1 MSSKGSEEENEET
14 LYPIAILID
23 ELKNEDLQLRLNS
36 IKRLSTISS
45 ALGPDRT
52 RTELIPFLNESC
64 IDDEDEVLLALAE
77 ELGNFVSAVGGAE
90 KASCLLAP
98 LETLC
103 NVEEATVRDKAVK
116 SLNKI
121 ATEMKAIQQ
130 TDQHFLPLVRRLS
143 SGDWFTS
150 RSSSCGL
157 FAVVYPL
164 CNNEIKAELRQ
175 TYGKLCTDSTPM
187 VRRSA
192 ATHLG
197 EFASKVE
204 KEHVTT
210 ELINMFQH
218 IRDDEQDSVRLLAI
232 QNCVAFA
239 NILSAKESLQYVF
252 PCIKSCSTDKS
263 WRVRYMVAEHF
274 RALCESMGPEVVR
287 NELVGIYVK
296 LTQDTEA
303 EVRTAAGV
311 KIAEVCSLIPKELL
325 IKDVLAP
332 IETLVYDKSEH
343 VRAALASDI
352 MGLAP
357 ALGKDDTIKYLV
369 PLFLQLLK
377 DEYPEVRLNIIS
389 KLDVV
394 NQVIGVDLL
403 AQSLLP
409 AIVELAEDKQWRV
422 RLAIIEYIP
431 LLASQLGVRFFDD
444 KLSNL
449 CMTWLA
455 DSVFSIREAATN
467 NLKKLTEIFG
477 VDWARNNL
485 LPRVMA
491 MSNNSNYLYRMTTLF
506 AISVL
511 ASVLNGELIAEKMLG
526 VALNMSKDPVPNI
539 RFNVAKTL
547 QIIIPRVEP
556 RIVQDQ
562 IRPCLTVLSQDDDP
576 DVKYFAAQALHHV
589 I

>member
-1 MSSKGSEEENEET
+1 MEEENEA

-23 ELKNEDLQLRLNS
+23 ELKNEDVQLRLNS

-130 TDQHFLPLVRRLS
+130 TDQHFLPLLRRLS

-164 CNNEIKAELRQ
+164 CNNDIKAELRQ
-175 TYGKLCTDSTPM
+175 TYGKLCTDATPM

-192 ATHLG
+192 ASHLG

-204 KEHVTT
+204 KEYVTT
-210 ELINMFQH
+210 ELITMFQH

-239 NILSAKESLQYVF
+239 NILTPKESAQYVL
-252 PCIKSCSTDKS
+252 PCIKSCSVDKS

-274 RALCESMGPEVVR
+274 RALCESMGADVVR
-287 NELVGIYVK
+287 NELVAYYVK

-303 EVRTAAGV
+303 EVRTAAGI

-343 VRAALASDI
+343 VRQHW
-352 MGLAP
+352 P
-357 ALGKDDTIKYLV
+357 ATLW
-369 PLFLQLLK
+369 
-377 DEYPEVRLNIIS
+377 
-389 KLDVV
+389 
-394 NQVIGVDLL
+394 DLH
-403 AQSLLP
+403 P
-409 AIVELAEDKQWRV
+409 H
-422 RLAIIEYIP
+422 
-431 LLASQLGVRFFDD
+431 
-444 KLSNL
+444 
-449 CMTWLA
+449 
-455 DSVFSIREAATN
+455 
-467 NLKKLTEIFG
+467 
-477 VDWARNNL
+477 WARTIPSSTWYPYSCNCSRTSIQRSASTLSANL
-485 LPRVMA
+485 MWSTKSLEW
-491 MSNNSNYLYRMTTLF
+491 
-506 AISVL
+506 I
-511 ASVLNGELIAEKMLG
+511 
-526 VALNMSKDPVPNI
+526 
-539 RFNVAKTL
+539 
-547 QIIIPRVEP
+547 
-556 RIVQDQ
+556 
-562 IRPCLTVLSQDDDP
+562 C
-576 DVKYFAAQALHHV
+576 
-589 I
+589 